1 MKLNWSFIS
10 QNSIIFQF
18 TFKRWKFTRKQT
30 HLSHVVFLKTCPR
43 WKCMKIPHANKTT
56 RWFAC
61 GLWST
66 AKKQKKCCYS
76 YLWEKKGYNKNQG
89 AFKISVV
96 CVSLLSRLPTG
107 LRRAEIFE
115 RRFRN
120 APKNVFFKKTCNQG
134 PLQGACGGLTPEIR
148 AKNRNFRLG
157 GALYTHFT
165 AARCFGPILGFVLHL
180 WSLKKVAECNFV
192 SKRLKFVSTV
202 ECFQTWAFIF
212 EFSRKDTF
220 SDTCFIF
227 ANFCLPYM
235 FP

>member
-1 MKLNWSFIS
+1 
-10 QNSIIFQF
+10 
-18 TFKRWKFTRKQT
+18 
-30 HLSHVVFLKTCPR
+30 
-43 WKCMKIPHANKTT
+43 MKIPHANKTT

-76 YLWEKKGYNKNQG
+76 YLWEKKRYNKNQG

-96 CVSLLSRLPTG
+96 CVSVFSRLPTG

-165 AARCFGPILGFVLHL
+165 AARCFGPILGFALHL

-192 SKRLKFVSTV
+192 SKCLKFVSTV

-212 EFSRKDTF
+212 EFSRRDTF